1 MDIAI
6 TLPQDL
12 WKKIVSGEKSIELRK
27 NFPKEFDVNTDRV
40 YVILKGTKL
49 IVGYWKVIHFEAFHA
64 ESICD
69 FGPILDKISVPRQWI
84 LNYVGNSSKVYLW
97 HIGDVV
103 QFGKPINR
111 EYYWKMQSNPQSF
124 VYLR

>member
-12 WKKIVSGEKSIELRK
+12 WKNIVSGEKSIELRK

-40 YVILKGTKL
+40 YVMLKGTKL
-49 IVGYWKVIHFEAFHA
+49 IAGYFKVICFERFNAENGNAFD
-64 ESICD
+64 SV
-69 FGPILDKISVPRQWI
+69 LDEISVPKQWVV
-84 LNYVGNSSKVYLW
+84 NYVGNKSYVYLW
-97 HIGDVV
+97 RIGDVFE
-103 QFGKPINR
+103 FGKPINR
-111 EYYWKMQSNPQSF
+111 DYYWKMQSNPQSF

>member
-40 YVILKGTKL
+40 YVFLKGTKH
-49 IVGYWKVIHFEAFHA
+49 IAGYFRVTSFEAFHVKGFSDLYPFITHIA
-64 ESICD
+64 
-69 FGPILDKISVPRQWI
+69 VPKQWI
-84 LNYVGNSSKVYLW
+84 FGYWGYSPMVYLW
-97 HIGDVV
+97 HIGNVFE
-103 QFGKPINR
+103 FGKPINR
-111 EYYWKMQSNPQSF
+111 DYYWKMQSNPQSF